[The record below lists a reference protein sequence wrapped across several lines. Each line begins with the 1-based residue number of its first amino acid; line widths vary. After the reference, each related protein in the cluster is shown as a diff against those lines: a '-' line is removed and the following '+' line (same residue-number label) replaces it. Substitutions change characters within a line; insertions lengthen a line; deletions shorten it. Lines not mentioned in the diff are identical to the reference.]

1 MFAADLNNN
10 NSLISIDLP
19 IIQGKILEYGS
30 ASRDEKGNESHSMV
44 KDNLELPSLMS
55 LEDSPVKEELF
66 RKMGESKMN
75 KDEII
80 TQINRNKLVKFV
92 RPIIPV

>member
-1 MFAADLNNN
+1 LNMVK
-10 NSLISIDLP
+10 
-19 IIQGKILEYGS
+19 QVVMKKET
-30 ASRDEKGNESHSMV
+30 KSHSMV

-55 LEDSPVKEELF
+55 LEDSPFKEELF

-80 TQINRNKLVKFV
+80 TLINRNKIVKFV
-92 RPIIPV
+92 SILSDL

>member
-1 MFAADLNNN
+1 MV
-10 NSLISIDLP
+10 
-19 IIQGKILEYGS
+19 QQVVMKKET
-30 ASRDEKGNESHSMV
+30 KSHSMV

-55 LEDSPVKEELF
+55 LEDSPFKEELF

-80 TQINRNKLVKFV
+80 TLINRNKIVKFV
-92 RPIIPV
+92 SILSVSCLNVWSSNTPFNI

>member
-1 MFAADLNNN
+1 MV
-10 NSLISIDLP
+10 
-19 IIQGKILEYGS
+19 QQVVMKKET
-30 ASRDEKGNESHSMV
+30 KSHSMV

-55 LEDSPVKEELF
+55 LEDSPFKEELF

-80 TQINRNKLVKFV
+80 TLINRNKIVKFV
-92 RPIIPV
+92 SILSDL

>member
-1 MFAADLNNN
+1 MV
-10 NSLISIDLP
+10 
-19 IIQGKILEYGS
+19 QQVVMKKET
-30 ASRDEKGNESHSMV
+30 KSHSMV

-55 LEDSPVKEELF
+55 LEDSPFKEELF

-80 TQINRNKLVKFV
+80 TLINRNKIVKFV
-92 RPIIPV
+92 STVVSLFKC